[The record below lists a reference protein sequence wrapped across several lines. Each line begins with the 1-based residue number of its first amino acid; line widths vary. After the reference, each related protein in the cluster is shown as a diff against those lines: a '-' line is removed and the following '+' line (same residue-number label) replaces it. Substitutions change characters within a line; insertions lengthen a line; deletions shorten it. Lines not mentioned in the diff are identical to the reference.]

1 MIAQPD
7 EALWRGITINATAEI
22 VFRWLCQMRVAP
34 YSYDWLDN
42 GGRRSPHELTS
53 GLDQLAQGQTVM
65 RIFDLIDFT
74 QGQHLTIRLKLHRPS
89 IKLFGDIAVSYTII
103 PRSPESC
110 RLVVKLSVKYP
121 DGIWGQLVKVFLP
134 WGDLIM
140 MRRQLLNFKQLAER
154 MEKKTCG

>member
-7 EALWRGITINATAEI
+7 EALWRGIKINAPAEI

-74 QGQHLTIRLKLHRPS
+74 RDQHLTIRLKPNRPS
-89 IKLFGDIAVSYTII
+89 NKILGDIAVSYTII
-103 PRSPESC
+103 PRSPLSC
-110 RLVVKLSVKYP
+110 RLVVKLVVRHSP
-121 DGIWGQLVKVFLP
+121 GIWGQVMRVMLP

-140 MRRQLLNFKQLAER
+140 MRRQLLNFKQLAEG